1 MKVVNKKNTL
11 IALKKAR
18 SSISKIIKMIDEDKY
33 CIDVLQQI
41 NAVSGLLKSASTK
54 ILENHLNSCF
64 SEGLSHKDDNEK
76 TKLVKEVLEVIS
88 RGNKSNG

>member
-11 IALKKAR
+11 IALKKAQ

-41 NAVSGLLKSASTK
+41 NAVSGLLKSASNK

-76 TKLVKEVLEVIS
+76 NKLIKEVLEVIS